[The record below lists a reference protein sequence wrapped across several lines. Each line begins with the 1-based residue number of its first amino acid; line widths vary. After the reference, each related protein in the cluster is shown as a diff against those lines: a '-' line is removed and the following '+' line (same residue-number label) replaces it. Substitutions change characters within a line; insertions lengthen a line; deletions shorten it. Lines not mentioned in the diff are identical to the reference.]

1 MILLQKRTENALV
14 DKLWPRVLKKE
25 EAMLDGWLRSLAPS
39 DELRKKFHQDGDFR
53 AFEQLYRKEID
64 PCTED
69 FRQLLK
75 NAKKQTV
82 TLCFASKNESEN
94 NARVLKDV
102 LEEVC

>member
-75 NAKKQTV
+75 DAKKQTV
-82 TLCFASKNESEN
+82 TLSLPVKMNP
-94 NARVLKDV
+94 KTTPGY
-102 LEEVC
+102 